1 MSVYLPIAELAI
13 GLHVLV
19 LLGLVVGF
27 LSGMFGIGGGF
38 ITTPFLIFLGVPP
51 PIAVGTGASQVVA
64 SSVSGAIAHWQR
76 GNVDVRMGLLLI
88 AGGMVGAVAG
98 IALQRLLK
106 AAGQLDFF
114 IAMSYVVLLGTV
126 GGLMLVESI
135 RAMRPAPGPLKTSS
149 RRGGQHI
156 WVQRLPIKLRFRVAK
171 LYISAI
177 PPVAIGVVIG
187 LLTAVM
193 GVGGGFLLV
202 PALIYMLKMP
212 TRIALGTSA
221 FQIIFVAAYA
231 TLLQASQN
239 YAIDAALAFPL
250 IFGGVIGAH
259 VGVMVASRLNPEQ
272 LRALLGILVMAV
284 AIRMAGGLVLH
295 PADLYSLDTGEIR
308 VEKAI
313 TEKQKAEPK
322 KADVPALPR

>member
-13 GLHVLV
+13 GLHVLI

-64 SSVSGAIAHWQR
+64 ASVSGAIAHWKR
-76 GNVDVRMGLLLI
+76 GNVDIRMGLLLI
-88 AGGMVGAVAG
+88 AGGIVGATSG
-98 IALQRLLK
+98 IAIQRLLK

-135 RAMRPAPGPLKTSS
+135 RAMRPAPGPLRTTS

-177 PPVAIGVVIG
+177 PPVAIGMFIG

-193 GVGGGFLLV
+193 GVGGGFMLV
-202 PALIYMLKMP
+202 PALIYLLRVP
-212 TRIALGTSA
+212 TKVVIGTSQFQVVFITA
-221 FQIIFVAAYA
+221 FA
-231 TLLQASQN
+231 TLLQATQN
-239 YAIDAALAFPL
+239 YSVDLLLAAPL
-250 IFGGVIGAH
+250 MIAGVFGAQYGVRAGQ
-259 VGVMVASRLNPEQ
+259 RLNAEQ
-272 LRALLGILVMAV
+272 LRALLAILVLLV
-284 AIRMAGGLVLH
+284 AIRLAFGLVIV
-295 PADLYSLDTGEIR
+295 PEELYELDDR
-308 VEKAI
+308 
-313 TEKQKAEPK
+313 P
-322 KADVPALPR
+322 